1 MAPNLRVVSY
11 DDADR
16 ASAEVDLSSPL
27 FTSDGTVMRTSCLI
41 NNYNYADFL
50 CEAVQSAL
58 EQETPFTEVIVVDD
72 GSTDDSLSRLDKR
85 FRNESRLQVIAKDQE
100 GQLSCLQTAMEI
112 ASGDVVY
119 FLDSDDRHRPDLN
132 TKVQSVY
139 EQQPSIDCISVG
151 YESFGDCAG
160 GRQRIKVT
168 RDQGISAV
176 GAVMQRRWVGAPTSC
191 LSMRSSL
198 VRKILPY
205 PRESEWKTR
214 ADDVLVFGSSIV
226 GSHKFHLE
234 EPLVE
239 YRRHGA
245 NHFAGRSWSAAE
257 KMRYSLEVNRM
268 TGWYVEKMGY
278 ELSTFPRLAS
288 REFRTIEKPTV
299 KEWLQ
304 YLRMASHPSL
314 TLGLR
319 MGNLLSVTKHYVR
332 ERVSRKGNSLAPT
345 ARASQT
351 VTPNKLDEPSDAS
364 EHASGVQGPAAA
376 NRHSRSIKA
385 DVVPSIVCGRGDLP
399 VKPRRN
405 SA

>member
-1 MAPNLRVVSY
+1 MAAELRVVP
-11 DDADR
+11 DDGAGQSSAAD
-16 ASAEVDLSSPL
+16 DLSSPL
-27 FTSDGTVMRTSCLI
+27 LPSHAKVMRSSCLI

-58 EQETPFTEVIVVDD
+58 EQETAFSEVIVVDD

-119 FLDSDDRHRPDLN
+119 FLDSDDRHRPELN
-132 TKVQSVY
+132 SKVQSVY
-139 EQQPSIDCISVG
+139 AQRPTIDCVSVG
-151 YESFGDCAG
+151 YQQFGDFSGCH
-160 GRQRIKVT
+160 QRPNVT

-205 PRESEWKTR
+205 PHESEWRTR
-214 ADDVLVFGSSIV
+214 ADDVLVFGASIV
-226 GSHKFHLE
+226 GSHKYHIE
-234 EPLVE
+234 EQLVD
-239 YRRHGA
+239 YRRHGG
-245 NHFAGRSWSAAE
+245 NHFAGKSWSAAE
-257 KMRYSLEVNRM
+257 KMRHSLEVNRM
-268 TGWYVEKMGY
+268 TGWYAEKMGY

-304 YLRMASHPSL
+304 YLRMATHPSL
-314 TLGLR
+314 TLGAR
-319 MGNLLSVTKHYVR
+319 MGNLLAVTKHYAREKMGRRDVSFALIDQASRAASQSKLDHSGDAEMQPPELQETVTAERRSLAVDAPVVPSRVR
-332 ERVSRKGNSLAPT
+332 ERG
-345 ARASQT
+345 
-351 VTPNKLDEPSDAS
+351 DA
-364 EHASGVQGPAAA
+364 A
-376 NRHSRSIKA
+376 
-385 DVVPSIVCGRGDLP
+385 
-399 VKPRRN
+399 VKPCRN